1 MADFGSD
8 SAERVITV
16 SCNIAPL
23 HNLASLVG
31 VLTALP
37 VVRSQ
42 KGLKQLVFDD
52 VPDRYFTARLQD
64 AVNCERLI
72 RSAGAFDLNFS
83 VPTHMLTL

>member
-31 VLTALP
+31 VLDGLAEWLDP
-37 VVRSQ
+37 K

-52 VPDRYFTARLQD
+52 VPRPLFHNETAGCREL
-64 AVNCERLI
+64 
-72 RSAGAFDLNFS
+72 
-83 VPTHMLTL
+83 